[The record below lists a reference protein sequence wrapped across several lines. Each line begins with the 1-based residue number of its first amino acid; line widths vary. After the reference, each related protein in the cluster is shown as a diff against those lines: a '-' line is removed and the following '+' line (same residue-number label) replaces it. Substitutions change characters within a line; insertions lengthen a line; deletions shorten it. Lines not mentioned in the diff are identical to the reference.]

1 MSDPPTLDET
11 HYQLRIKKLSG
22 GLTVTTKVVDHN
34 HYGQILTSALYE
46 GDIASAPRWWIKHWE
61 FDASGRVEKTY
72 SPTVTSSYDPD
83 WPNSAGEWQG
93 GSSGLR
99 TEYTYDN
106 GTNSLESV
114 SLGEG
119 LNGVAAKISETT
131 YEERDGPPIAGKEL
145 QKGVFLTEQK
155 SFLDATTSFDTEF
168 EYLPATSLVITERVT
183 TLPAL
188 SASKNGA
195 PGASESKEE
204 LTTDG
209 LVVWTRSLE
218 GTLTYYEYDE
228 DRRLLTRQVDAA
240 DETAPPTGA
249 PATSLAHDPSNAPLS
264 IETTM
269 DYDFRGR
276 AVEVQSPDTEPERT
290 IYSRLFGG
298 EQVTLSFG
306 DTGPIQ
312 IRVTDPGSGKVLHQ
326 VQGNVSPRPTAQATQ
341 WSSGWITIDDARTAG
356 GWEFHQRTDFEYAA
370 GRQTKTYTF
379 TDANATFA
387 AGKYTVTE
395 NVYDTEGRLAEM
407 RDALGGVDS
416 FTYDVLGRQKERRIG
431 LVGGTQLVVSS
442 TEYDDEQVGASTG
455 EGHVVKR
462 FEHVDSDL
470 KTASSTRVTTYAYDH
485 RGRNTLTFEPGGVY
499 SISTYDNLDRIT
511 ETERKVTASAVLL
524 AKSKTHYDEWS
535 RSWAQETYGV
545 TQTGGQGR
553 PQRTE
558 TWYDREGRVI
568 KVRSRGGDNSG
579 GVFQKTDFDAL
590 GRVEKS
596 YLSFDLAEPDSSY
609 SSAKNV
615 VGDTVVEEARYE
627 YDDAGRTIFVRKFE
641 RSMGA
646 TGTGPLDYSGSTAA
660 WVSHKAT
667 WYDQAGRVT
676 HSVDYGDYGGNQLTA
691 RPSGSPPG
699 STSATELVTRYHYD
713 PVVLKE
719 DADSTDQ
726 SFANTGLLHSVQVF
740 PDISDPNG
748 RKTEY
753 KYDFRG
759 RTITVIGDAKVGG
772 MNRRRD
778 IAYDA
783 EGNVTLRTAWNGV
796 QAQKTEYVYG
806 VTANQ
811 DGSIVSA
818 ADYLYKIKHPIP
830 SGAGAG
836 NPSTLPVDQE
846 VFGYNRQAER
856 IYRKDQNQTV
866 HNYTFDVRGRQEL
879 DHVQAFGVGID
890 QLVHSIDVDY
900 DLEDRMVKVT
910 SLGVRG
916 VTRNQVTFDYDV
928 WGNVTKVGQERN
940 GPVTGS
946 SPTVDLHYTEEPSTG
961 TVETLRLDKATYPS
975 GIQVWVDYAG
985 TGTLADTISDVLD
998 RPKGRRFSASG
1009 QWVYQYGYQG
1019 AGRILEKQYFYGP
1032 SQNTLERERVLDRFG
1047 RTDELGVKVTSSG
1060 FYWDRLKYDYNGDST
1075 IASIDRI
1082 DQLTYAFDQTYEY
1095 DSIGRLV
1102 DWKRGLL
1109 SGGNIS
1115 NPSDTQAW
1123 QLDPSGNWLTHTL
1136 QGTTTN
1142 TATFHAT
1149 NEFDTRNNNSNY
1161 ASYDSAGS
1169 MTVKDAGGYSF
1180 KYDAWG
1186 RVVQVLGYWGYYN
1199 FGTYEYDGLG
1209 RRIYKSKYNWSTP
1222 REYFYGPSWQVLEEI
1237 GENTNTASHWTK
1249 YVWGDEY
1256 IDELAWRSTLVD
1268 GPECIVQDE
1277 NFNVMTKFDADDG
1290 LLASRVRYTPY
1301 GIPSQYD
1308 VYDTYIVTTD
1318 DHYLFTGRE
1327 WQSDSG
1333 IVDYRRRF
1341 AGADIG
1347 KFVSIDPIGEWGDSR
1362 SNGNGFQYCGSYPG
1376 GMLDPFGLTAYF
1388 IGGAGEGRG
1397 TPGAPMQFAMSR
1409 FKARYPE
1416 VEVEFF
1422 TRKQKSQLMKKVRAN
1437 IRKNCCDPIVL
1448 VAHSWGGAVAL
1459 HSARLLGRRVG
1470 GHFADDKLTVDM
1482 VVTLDPVSQWDG
1494 NRGKSSNVHYWI
1506 NVYPPMGFGDAVV
1519 DAASVVPVV
1528 NFVVSAAVGLGD
1540 LVSGRPDDFTATT
1553 GNRWHSEV
1561 GANVNI
1567 ETKGRHGDAYG
1578 FLRKAQA
1585 AIASLERHRSKS
1597 GVGPNCPDWKHLS
1610 AIDPVNLFHPTYK
1623 RGSKTG
1629 DMLEV
1634 R

>member
-1 MSDPPTLDET
+1 M
-11 HYQLRIKKLSG
+11 
-22 GLTVTTKVVDHN
+22 
-34 HYGQILTSALYE
+34 
-46 GDIASAPRWWIKHWE
+46 
-61 FDASGRVEKTY
+61 
-72 SPTVTSSYDPD
+72 
-83 WPNSAGEWQG
+83 
-93 GSSGLR
+93 
-99 TEYTYDN
+99 
-106 GTNSLESV
+106 
-114 SLGEG
+114 
-119 LNGVAAKISETT
+119 
-131 YEERDGPPIAGKEL
+131 
-145 QKGVFLTEQK
+145 
-155 SFLDATTSFDTEF
+155 
-168 EYLPATSLVITERVT
+168 
-183 TLPAL
+183 
-188 SASKNGA
+188 
-195 PGASESKEE
+195 
-204 LTTDG
+204 
-209 LVVWTRSLE
+209 
-218 GTLTYYEYDE
+218 
-228 DRRLLTRQVDAA
+228 
-240 DETAPPTGA
+240 
-249 PATSLAHDPSNAPLS
+249 
-264 IETTM
+264 
-269 DYDFRGR
+269 
-276 AVEVQSPDTEPERT
+276 
-290 IYSRLFGG
+290 
-298 EQVTLSFG
+298 
-306 DTGPIQ
+306 
-312 IRVTDPGSGKVLHQ
+312 
-326 VQGNVSPRPTAQATQ
+326 
-341 WSSGWITIDDARTAG
+341 
-356 GWEFHQRTDFEYAA
+356 
-370 GRQTKTYTF
+370 
-379 TDANATFA
+379 
-387 AGKYTVTE
+387 
-395 NVYDTEGRLAEM
+395 
-407 RDALGGVDS
+407 
-416 FTYDVLGRQKERRIG
+416 
-431 LVGGTQLVVSS
+431 
-442 TEYDDEQVGASTG
+442 
-455 EGHVVKR
+455 
-462 FEHVDSDL
+462 
-470 KTASSTRVTTYAYDH
+470 
-485 RGRNTLTFEPGGVY
+485 
-499 SISTYDNLDRIT
+499 
-511 ETERKVTASAVLL
+511 
-524 AKSKTHYDEWS
+524 
-535 RSWAQETYGV
+535 
-545 TQTGGQGR
+545 
-553 PQRTE
+553 
-558 TWYDREGRVI
+558 
-568 KVRSRGGDNSG
+568 
-579 GVFQKTDFDAL
+579 
-590 GRVEKS
+590 
-596 YLSFDLAEPDSSY
+596 
-609 SSAKNV
+609 
-615 VGDTVVEEARYE
+615 
-627 YDDAGRTIFVRKFE
+627 
-641 RSMGA
+641 
-646 TGTGPLDYSGSTAA
+646 
-660 WVSHKAT
+660 
-667 WYDQAGRVT
+667 T

-699 STSATELVTRYHYD
+699 STSATELVTRYRYD

-879 DHVQAFGVGID
+879 DHVQAFGIGID

-910 SLGVRG
+910 SLGVGG

-1199 FGTYEYDGLG
+1199 FGTYEYDGIG

-1237 GENTNTASHWTK
+1237 GENINTSSHWTK

-1290 LLASRVRYTPY
+1290 LLVNRVRYTPY
-1301 GIPSQYD
+1301 GVPKQYD
-1308 VYDTYIVTTD
+1308 LYDAYIVLTD
-1318 DHYLFTGRE
+1318 DESLFTGRE
-1327 WQSDSG
+1327 WQHDSG
-1333 IVDYRRRF
+1333 TLDFRRRLLLPDVGRFSRRDHMGAWGDVLSFGNAYTALAVNPVVYVDAHGGQAAVAPQGLKNWTHNRVSKYNLQREKEKSLAAGGNGPVVFSRFGEDTDVCQGHSPTLRRDAVRKAWEDACKKSRRVYKKVKALVAKDPHANWQLVTAIPGTPEKPGSGGSLPTGNLKQLEKILRVVDRKCSYGVDFRCASGSPFGYLQCKQVGRTFSVDVSKASVRPGTELDLDAVIYVCQEGLCRAKRPDLRRHDSIVKTLIHEASHYAGTEDNKRVRPRDWLADDIVD
-1341 AGADIG
+1341 
-1347 KFVSIDPIGEWGDSR
+1347 
-1362 SNGNGFQYCGSYPG
+1362 
-1376 GMLDPFGLTAYF
+1376 
-1388 IGGAGEGRG
+1388 
-1397 TPGAPMQFAMSR
+1397 
-1409 FKARYPE
+1409 
-1416 VEVEFF
+1416 
-1422 TRKQKSQLMKKVRAN
+1422 
-1437 IRKNCCDPIVL
+1437 
-1448 VAHSWGGAVAL
+1448 AV
-1459 HSARLLGRRVG
+1459 
-1470 GHFADDKLTVDM
+1470 
-1482 VVTLDPVSQWDG
+1482 W
-1494 NRGKSSNVHYWI
+1494 
-1506 NVYPPMGFGDAVV
+1506 
-1519 DAASVVPVV
+1519 
-1528 NFVVSAAVGLGD
+1528 
-1540 LVSGRPDDFTATT
+1540 
-1553 GNRWHSEV
+1553 
-1561 GANVNI
+1561 
-1567 ETKGRHGDAYG
+1567 KG
-1578 FLRKAQA
+1578 
-1585 AIASLERHRSKS
+1585 
-1597 GVGPNCPDWKHLS
+1597 LS
-1610 AIDPVNLFHPTYK
+1610 A
-1623 RGSKTG
+1623 GG
-1629 DMLEV
+1629 E
-1634 R
+1634 